1 MLYLTFEHLYLFF
14 NHYSE
19 HNFNVNLHSKSDFQD
34 LRKTRN
40 MKNKVINY
48 AIAVM
53 LLWANTIAAQE
64 VKNMT
69 AEEVMNLALQN
80 HQQLKLSEKNID
92 ITKQQTEVAKL
103 QKLPTITAS
112 TSQFYLGNA
121 LIIDKDFSNSTN
133 VAMPHYGS
141 SYGVQAS
148 QLIFKGGLVKK
159 SVELSGLR
167 EQLAALDLEK
177 NKQDVKFLVLSN
189 YLDMYKI
196 RNQEQIYLSNKKLA
210 QERLKN
216 IQKFNQQGMV
226 TRNEVIRGELAIKN
240 LDQGILTLT
249 NNRKILNYNMDIA
262 LGLPQDTEIVPVE
275 SLEGKEQGKGFE
287 YYTQLA
293 YEHNPQLK
301 SAQTNISVAEKNI
314 EIINT
319 DKLPTLS
326 GFSGYTMQRPVTTR
340 TPVLDMY
347 SNAWQAGISLSYN
360 IDNLYKTKE
369 RLKLGTYQKS
379 QAQDA
384 LMLTRQNIDMVVNA
398 AYVKYEESIDQ
409 AKLQDDA
416 KRLAEENYKI
426 TEAKYLN
433 QLAVQAEMIDAQN
446 QKLQAELDFVNAEI
460 NVLYQY
466 YNLLKSI
473 GTL

>member
-1 MLYLTFEHLYLFF
+1 
-14 NHYSE
+14 
-19 HNFNVNLHSKSDFQD
+19 
-34 LRKTRN
+34 

-48 AIAVM
+48 AMAAM
-53 LLWANTIAAQE
+53 LLYGSLIAAQE
-64 VKNMT
+64 VRSMT
-69 AEEVMNLALQN
+69 ADEVMTLALQN
-80 HQQLKLSEKNID
+80 HQQLKLSEKNIY
-92 ITKQQTEVAKL
+92 ISKQQTEVTKL
-103 QKLPTITAS
+103 QQLPTITAS

-159 SVELSGLR
+159 SIEMAGLR
-167 EQLAALDLEK
+167 EQLAELDLEK
-177 NKQDVKFLVLSN
+177 NQQDVKFLVLSN
-189 YLDMYKI
+189 YLDVYKLK
-196 RNQEQIYLSNKKLA
+196 NQEQIFLNNKKLA

-240 LDQGILTLT
+240 LDQGLLTLS
-249 NNRKILNYNMDIA
+249 NNKKILNYNLDVA
-262 LGLPQDTEIVPVE
+262 LGLPQNTEINPTE
-275 SLEGKEQGKGFE
+275 SLVGKELGLGTD
-287 YYTQLA
+287 YYLQMA
-293 YEHNPQLK
+293 YQNNPQLK
-301 SAQTNISVAEKNI
+301 SANTNIAVAQKNI

-319 DKLPTLS
+319 DKMPTLS
-326 GFSGYTMQRPVTTR
+326 GFGGYNMQRPITTR

-347 SNAWQAGISLSYN
+347 SNSWQAGISLSYN

-369 RLKLGTYQKS
+369 RLKVGELQKT

-384 LMLTRQNIDMVVNA
+384 LTLTKQNIDMMVNA
-398 AYVKYEESIDQ
+398 AYVKYQESIDQ
-409 AKLQDDA
+409 AKLMDDA
-416 KRLAEENYKI
+416 QKLAEENYKI

-446 QKLQAELDFVNAEI
+446 QKLQAELDFVTAEI

-466 YNLLKSI
+466 YNLLKTTGS
-473 GTL
+473 L

>member
-1 MLYLTFEHLYLFF
+1 M
-14 NHYSE
+14 
-19 HNFNVNLHSKSDFQD
+19 
-34 LRKTRN
+34 
-40 MKNKVINY
+40 
-48 AIAVM
+48 AVM
-53 LLWANTIAAQE
+53 LLYGSLIAAQE
-64 VKNMT
+64 VKSMT
-69 AEEVMNLALQN
+69 ADEVMTLALQN
-80 HQQLKLSEKNID
+80 HQQLKLSEKNIY
-92 ITKQQTEVAKL
+92 ISKQQTEVTKL

-133 VAMPHYGS
+133 VSMPHYGS

-159 SVELSGLR
+159 SIEMAGLR

-177 NKQDVKFLVLSN
+177 NQQDVKFLVLSN
-189 YLDMYKI
+189 YLDVYKLK
-196 RNQEQIYLSNKKLA
+196 NQEQIFQNNKKLA

-240 LDQGILTLT
+240 LDQGLLTLS
-249 NNRKILNYNMDIA
+249 NNKKILNYNLDVA
-262 LGLPQDTEIVPVE
+262 LGLPQNTEINPTE
-275 SLEGKEQGKGFE
+275 SLEGKELVKGTD
-287 YYTQLA
+287 YYIEQA
-293 YEHNPQLK
+293 YQNNPQLK
-301 SAQTNISVAEKNI
+301 SANTNIAVAQKNI

-319 DKLPTLS
+319 DKMPTLS
-326 GFSGYTMQRPVTTR
+326 GFGGYNMQRPIMTR

-347 SNAWQAGISLSYN
+347 SNSWQAGISLSYN

-369 RLKLGTYQKS
+369 RLKVGELQKS

-384 LMLTRQNIDMVVNA
+384 LTLTRQNIDMTVNA
-398 AYVKYEESIDQ
+398 AYVKYQESIDQ
-409 AKLQDDA
+409 AKLMDDA
-416 KRLAEENYKI
+416 QKLAEENYKI

-446 QKLQAELDFVNAEI
+446 QKLQAELDFVTAEI

-466 YNLLKSI
+466 YNLLKST
-473 GTL
+473 GSL

>member
-1 MLYLTFEHLYLFF
+1 M
-14 NHYSE
+14 
-19 HNFNVNLHSKSDFQD
+19 
-34 LRKTRN
+34 
-40 MKNKVINY
+40 
-48 AIAVM
+48 AAM
-53 LLWANTIAAQE
+53 LLYGSLIAAQE
-64 VKNMT
+64 VRSMT
-69 AEEVMNLALQN
+69 ADEVMTLALQN
-80 HQQLKLSEKNID
+80 HQQLKLSEKNIY
-92 ITKQQTEVAKL
+92 ISKQQTEVTKL
-103 QKLPTITAS
+103 QQLPTITAS

-159 SVELSGLR
+159 SIEMAGLR
-167 EQLAALDLEK
+167 EQLAELDLEK
-177 NKQDVKFLVLSN
+177 NQQDVKFLVLSN
-189 YLDMYKI
+189 YLDVYKLK
-196 RNQEQIYLSNKKLA
+196 NQEQIFLNNKKLA

-240 LDQGILTLT
+240 LDQGLLTLS
-249 NNRKILNYNMDIA
+249 NNKKILNYNLDVA
-262 LGLPQDTEIVPVE
+262 LGLPQNTEINPTE
-275 SLEGKEQGKGFE
+275 SLVGKELGPGTD
-287 YYTQLA
+287 YYLQMA
-293 YEHNPQLK
+293 YQNNPQLK
-301 SAQTNISVAEKNI
+301 SANTNIAVAQKNI

-319 DKLPTLS
+319 DKMPTLS
-326 GFSGYTMQRPVTTR
+326 GFGGYNMQRPITTR

-347 SNAWQAGISLSYN
+347 SNSWQAGISLSYN

-369 RLKLGTYQKS
+369 RLKVGELQKI

-384 LMLTRQNIDMVVNA
+384 LTLTKQNIDMMVNA
-398 AYVKYEESIDQ
+398 AYVKYQESIDQ
-409 AKLQDDA
+409 AKLMDDA
-416 KRLAEENYKI
+416 QKLAEENYKI

-446 QKLQAELDFVNAEI
+446 QKLQAELDFVTAEI

-466 YNLLKSI
+466 YNLLKST
-473 GTL
+473 GSL